1 MKINHILAILLL
13 TSGLMTAAQKSTMN
27 NPSLMIESQSRFG
40 FDETVE
46 TLSKT
51 ILATG
56 WKISVTHDL
65 QETMMRN
72 GKEVLPVKVIEL
84 CNPDL
89 AFRILS
95 RDEFREVSPM
105 LPCRI
110 AVYEKADGNTYVAR
124 MNAPSFAGMVGGEAG
139 DTILEAFRQAE
150 EFAKSVIR

>member
-1 MKINHILAILLL
+1 MN
-13 TSGLMTAAQKSTMN
+13 TAQKSTLN
-27 NPSLMIESQSRFG
+27 DPSLMIESRSRFD

-46 TLSKT
+46 MLSKT
-51 ILATG
+51 ILAKG
-56 WKISVTHDL
+56 WKIPVTHDL

-124 MNAPSFAGMVGGEAG
+124 MNAPAFAGMIGGDAG
-139 DTILEAFRQAE
+139 DTISEAFRLAE
-150 EFAKSVIR
+150 EFVKSVSQ